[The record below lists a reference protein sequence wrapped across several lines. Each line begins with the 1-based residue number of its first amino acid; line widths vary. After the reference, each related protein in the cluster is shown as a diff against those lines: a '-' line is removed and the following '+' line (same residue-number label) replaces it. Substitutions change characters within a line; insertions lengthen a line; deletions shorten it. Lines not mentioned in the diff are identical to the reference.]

1 MRMRNGNQEE
11 SSDDDSDDDSDRF
24 IDKQYSDDSG

>member
-1 MRMRNGNQEE
+1 MRNGNQEE